1 MKDTKRLTFSAM
13 AVALGV
19 LFMTLGFFVE
29 VLDLTVSALC
39 SILMLFICIEVRG
52 AYPLLVWIATSVL
65 GAVFFTGSLVWV
77 TYLLI
82 FGIFPIIKA
91 YIERCKKPLWAV
103 LKLVYFALSAPAVIV
118 ISEKVLGIP
127 FFGEDLQL
135 PFIEGNELI
144 FKLAVVAAL
153 ICALMVYD
161 VFLTVMVRA
170 YFARLRPAMKH
181 ILK

>member
-1 MKDTKRLTFSAM
+1 MKETKRLTFSAM

-29 VLDLTVSALC
+29 VFDLTVSALC

-52 AYPLLVWIATSVL
+52 AYPVLVWLATSVL

-91 YIERCKKPLWAV
+91 YIERCRRPLWWV
-103 LKLVYFALSAPAVIV
+103 LKLAYFSVSAPSVV
-118 ISEKVLGIP
+118 LISEKLLGIP
-127 FFGEDLQL
+127 FFGEDMNL
-135 PFIEGNELI
+135 PFVEGNELI
-144 FKLAVVAAL
+144 FKIVILAVLIAAL
-153 ICALMVYD
+153 MIYD
-161 VFLTVMVRA
+161 AFLTVMVRA
-170 YFARLRPAMKH
+170 YYARLRPAMKH

>member
-1 MKDTKRLTFSAM
+1 MKETKRLTFAAT

-19 LFMTLGFFVE
+19 VFMTLGFFVE
-29 VLDLTVSALC
+29 VLDLTVAALT

-52 AYPLLVWIATSVL
+52 AYPFLVWIATSLL

-91 YIERCKKPLWAV
+91 YIERLGRPLWWV
-103 LKLVYFALSAPAVIV
+103 MKLIFFSVSAPSVV
-118 ISEKVLGIP
+118 LISEKLLGIP
-127 FFGEDLQL
+127 FFSEELNI
-135 PFIEGNELI
+135 PFLEGNELI
-144 FKLAVVAAL
+144 VRIAVIAL
-153 ICALMVYD
+153 LIAALMVYD

-170 YFARLRPAMKH
+170 YYARVRPMMKR